1 MTKEGGMYDLAGK
14 AVLSYPNELDSR
26 KFSVLGLASIQQF
39 NIGKVQPPA
48 PSKHPE
54 KVRLFTAPRKS

>member
-1 MTKEGGMYDLAGK
+1 MGNSPGHVPTSMEIYFSGCY
-14 AVLSYPNELDSR
+14 LDSR

-39 NIGKVQPPA
+39 SIGKVQPPA

-54 KVRLFTAPRKS
+54 KVRPFTAPRKS

>member
-1 MTKEGGMYDLAGK
+1 MPQNDLLQTQ
-14 AVLSYPNELDSR
+14 VLDSR

-39 NIGKVQPPA
+39 SIGKVQPPA

-54 KVRLFTAPRKS
+54 KVRPFTAPRKS